1 MKKTL
6 IALAAA
12 ATVSLGTIGAASA
25 ASTAT
30 STGALDFGAQNGAA
44 VQKVGHHFGHRFGY
58 RYGYGYGYGYGYNAR
73 VVCDRLY
80 YKGYVLGFEWARIKY
95 VRHCGWRYGY

>member
-25 ASTAT
+25 AT
-30 STGALDFGAQNGAA
+30 STTALDITAQNGAA
-44 VQKVGHHFGHRFGY
+44 VQKVGYYGY
-58 RYGYGYGYGYGYNAR
+58 YYGYGYRYSHFHH
-73 VVCDRLY
+73 CKRLY
-80 YKGYVLGFEWARIKY
+80 YKGFVLGWDWARFKY
-95 VRHCGWRYGY
+95 YRFCAHRYY

>member
-12 ATVSLGTIGAASA
+12 ATVSLGTLGAASA

-30 STGALDFGAQNGAA
+30 SAAALDFGAQNGAA
-44 VQKVGHHFGHRFGY
+44 VQKVGHHFGFRHGY
-58 RYGYGYGYGYGYNAR
+58 GFRYYGGYGYGYGY
-73 VVCDRLY
+73 CKHLY
-80 YKGYVLGFEWARIKY
+80 YKGWVLDFYWARVKY
-95 VRHCGWRYGY
+95 YRHCTNRY

>member
-12 ATVSLGTIGAASA
+12 ATVSLGTLGAASA

-30 STGALDFGAQNGAA
+30 SAAALDFTAQNGAA
-44 VQKVGHHFGHRFGY
+44 VQKVGHFRH
-58 RYGYGYGYGYGYNAR
+58 RYGYGFRYYGGYGYSYGY
-73 VVCDRLY
+73 CKHLY
-80 YKGYVLGFEWARIKY
+80 YKGWVLDFYWARAKY
-95 VRHCGWRYGY
+95 YRHCTNRY

>member
-25 ASTAT
+25 APASTLA
-30 STGALDFGAQNGAA
+30 GGLDMTAQTAA
-44 VQKVGHHFGHRFGY
+44 VQKVDYSYNYYRNGY
-58 RYGYGYGYGYGYNAR
+58 RNYGYGYEF
-73 VVCDRLY
+73 CKHLY
-80 YKGYVLGFEWARIKY
+80 YKGWVLDFYWARVEY
-95 VRHCGWRYGY
+95 YRHCTYRYTY

>member
-25 ASTAT
+25 ASTA
-30 STGALDFGAQNGAA
+30 ALDVTAQNGAA
-44 VQKVGHHFGHRFGY
+44 VQKVGYYSNRF
-58 RYGYGYGYGYGYNAR
+58 YGNYGRSYYHCKA
-73 VVCDRLY
+73 LY
-80 YKGYVLGFEWARIKY
+80 YKGWVLDYRWAQIAY
-95 VRHCGWRYGY
+95 LRHCRYKYNY

>member
-30 STGALDFGAQNGAA
+30 SIGALDIAAQNGA
-44 VQKVGHHFGHRFGY
+44 VQKVGYYYNRLGGY
-58 RYGYGYGYGYGYNAR
+58 FNYGDHYEY
-73 VVCDRLY
+73 CKFLY
-80 YKGYVLGFEWARIKY
+80 YKGWVLDSRWAQIKY
-95 VRHCGWRYGY
+95 LRHCRYKYKY

>member
-25 ASTAT
+25 TST

-44 VQKVGHHFGHRFGY
+44 IQKVDYHFNRFYGN
-58 RYGYGYGYGYGYNAR
+58 YGYTYQY
-73 VVCDRLY
+73 CKHLY
-80 YKGYVLGFEWARIKY
+80 YKGWVLDYRWAQIQY
-95 VRHCGWRYGY
+95 LRHCRYKYNY